1 MKLKNGLN
9 LIMNKLLLILI
20 LTVGFQSWVKADD
33 IKDFEIEGI
42 SLGDS
47 LLNFLNFDEIKSL
60 HSSHTSGS
68 KKYIRYYEVKKA
80 NNYDGMD
87 VWVLLNDDKF
97 IIHSLTGFID
107 YPNNIKDCYP
117 KKKLIVSSIES
128 QLTMKGNSYISNYD
142 NNTSRSDVTDFDISQ
157 GSIRIWCTD
166 YSKKKEVEKNYID
179 YLGVTASSEKFIYWL
194 DNEAYK

>member
-1 MKLKNGLN
+1 MKR
-9 LIMNKLLLILI
+9 LLLILI
-20 LTVGFQSWVKADD
+20 LTFSFQTLSKADD
-33 IKDFEIEGI
+33 IRDFQIEGI

-47 LLNFLNFDEIKSL
+47 LLNFLNFDEIQSL
-60 HSSHTSGS
+60 YSSHTSGS

-87 VWVLLNDDKF
+87 VWVLLNDNKF

-142 NNTSRSDVTDFDISQ
+142 NNTSRSDVTDFNISH

-166 YSKKKEVEKNYID
+166 YSKKKEVERNYID